1 VHCVYTASQTFGTLV
16 QVAGVRKP
24 LSSALDGLPAAAVWL
39 GLLVKAQQQQ
49 QQQQQQTQQ
58 TQGAAGVA
66 ATVPADEV
74 FGGSFLPG
82 D

>member
-1 VHCVYTASQTFGTLV
+1 VHCIYTASQTFGTLV

-24 LSSALDGLPAAAVWL
+24 LSSALDGLPAAAVRL
-39 GLLVKAQQQQ
+39 GLLVKAQQQ